1 LRDELIIYNSPHPN
15 IHVLSCKIYHL
26 VLTSHAKS
34 FEKPDSLQ
42 MAPEARIQSG
52 ALYVVFLQDCSSS
65 YIKEKDG
72 LTWKN
77 EENKDNKYLSNFVNL
92 VKQSNDMA

>member
-26 VLTSHAKS
+26 VFTSHAQS
-34 FEKPDSLQ
+34 FEKSDSLK
-42 MAPEARIQSG
+42 MAREARIWSG
-52 ALYVVFLQDCSSS
+52 ALYVVFLRDCSSS
-65 YIKEKDG
+65 YIREKDG

-77 EENKDNKYLSNFVNL
+77 EENKDKYLSNFVNL
-92 VKQSNDMA
+92 VEQSNDMA